1 MEILL
6 AVEIYLLYNVV
17 GAMLY
22 GDFTCC
28 RDLFVGYSLF
38 ISYLQLYDVVGA
50 MLYGDFTC
58 CRDLLVGYSL
68 FISYLQ
74 L

>member
-1 MEILL
+1 MEILH
-6 AVEIYLLYNVV
+6 AVQIYLLLLYDVV

-38 ISYLQLYDVVGA
+38 ISYLQL
-50 MLYGDFTC
+50 
-58 CRDLLVGYSL
+58 
-68 FISYLQ
+68 
-74 L
+74 